1 MQITFCNNC
10 LENKS
15 VLYTTVVHGQDLT
28 QGRIPRQL
36 WSLAWPM
43 MLSMFFHSLYNLVD
57 AFWVAKISP
66 AAIAAVSISQI
77 VLFAMVSLAMGI
89 SVGTA
94 VLVGQNIGGGKKD
107 EAERVLGQGFLL
119 TTFSAILFTIVV
131 MLFRDQLLTFSGA
144 VGEIIPLALPYFTV
158 ITMGSVLMFLMMTTS
173 IAFNAQGDNLTTTKL
188 FAISTLANIVL
199 DPLFIFGYGSF
210 PALGMAGAAYA
221 TLISQAIFLVLS
233 LRILM
238 GPKMM
243 IPLRLHHLRLRWQSV
258 KNVVNIGLPASLNQV
273 LNPIGFSI
281 LMFFVSAAFLE
292 AGAAAFSIGFRI
304 EFFAFIPA
312 IGFGFGAMA
321 MIGQNVGANKHE
333 RVDEVLKL
341 AVYYGSGAALL
352 CSVLAFVF
360 APFIVGVFTTD
371 PEVTSYALQYF
382 HIVPIGYAFFAAAF
396 IEANAFQGIGRS
408 WPGFWI
414 TFGRIGIAVAI
425 TAVATTVF
433 GLPIWSVWFSIVAGS
448 VVASLVGLWWVQ
460 ATLKHTRPKDA
471 LDEFEIRAEEVLP
484 PPVG

>member
-1 MQITFCNNC
+1 M
-10 LENKS
+10 
-15 VLYTTVVHGQDLT
+15 HGQDLT
-28 QGRIPRQL
+28 KGHIGKLL

-77 VLFAMVSLAMGI
+77 VLFAMISLAMGV

-119 TTFSAILFTIVV
+119 TIISAAIFTFFILI
-131 MLFRDQLLTFSGA
+131 FRDQLLVLSGA
-144 VGEIIPLALPYFTV
+144 VGDIIPLALPYFTIV
-158 ITMGSVLMFLMMTTS
+158 TIGSVLMFLMMTTA
-173 IAFNAQGDNLTTTKL
+173 IAFNAQGDNFTTTKL
-188 FAISTLANIVL
+188 FALSTVVNIVL
-199 DPLFIFGYGSF
+199 DPLLIFGYGVF
-210 PALGMAGAAYA
+210 PELGIAGAAYA
-221 TLISQAIFLVLS
+221 TLISQAVFLILA

-243 IPLRLHHLRLRWQSV
+243 VPLKFSNLNVRWQSV
-258 KNVVNIGLPASLNQV
+258 KQVINIGLPASLNQV
-273 LNPIGFSI
+273 LNPVGFSI
-281 LMFFVSAAFLE
+281 LMFIVSAAFLE

-312 IGFGFGAMA
+312 IGFGFGAMS

-333 RVDEVLKL
+333 RVNEVLKL
-341 AVYYGSGAALL
+341 SIYYGSGAALI
-352 CSVLAFVF
+352 CSLLSLIF
-360 APFIVGVFTTD
+360 APYIVGVFTTD
-371 PEVTSYALQYF
+371 PQVTAYALLYF
-382 HIVPIGYAFFAAAF
+382 HIVPIGYVFFAVAF

-414 TFGRIGIAVAI
+414 TLLRIGIAIFIAAI
-425 TAVATTVF
+425 ATKVLM
-433 GLPIWSVWFSIVAGS
+433 LPIWSVWISIVIGS
-448 VVASLVGLWWVQ
+448 VIASVVGLIWLRH
-460 ATLKHTRPKDA
+460 TLNRAKPKDA
-471 LDEFEIRAEEVLP
+471 EEESVLAAEEVLP